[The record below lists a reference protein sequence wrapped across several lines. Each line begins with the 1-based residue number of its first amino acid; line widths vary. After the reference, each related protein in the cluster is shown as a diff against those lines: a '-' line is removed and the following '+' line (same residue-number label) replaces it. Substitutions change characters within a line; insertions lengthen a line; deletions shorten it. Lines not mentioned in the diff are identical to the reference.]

1 MPSYSS
7 LAVLVISTK
16 RSKSIMYRRVSSMI
30 PKLSSFAGLMSSD
43 HCARLA
49 CRDCA
54 ERRHPF
60 SSPLRI
66 GFGEIQVRIAVSGIT
81 RNNQTDGTW
90 RRVV

>member
-1 MPSYSS
+1 
-7 LAVLVISTK
+7 
-16 RSKSIMYRRVSSMI
+16 
-30 PKLSSFAGLMSSD
+30 MSSD